1 MKNRIKALIKAI
13 KKYDTIIIHRH
24 SRPDGDALGSQLG
37 LKYTILNTFPNKKVY
52 AVGDSNPR
60 LDFLGQMDE
69 IEDSIYANA
78 LVIIVDVAVDYM
90 LSDERYKKA
99 QEIYII
105 DHHTNKSNIVDD
117 SHFIVD
123 STRAAAAE
131 LIAEILIKNK
141 FKLSKESA
149 KLLYTGIV
157 TDSGR
162 FQYNETSSRTL
173 RIAADLLDYSFD
185 PQEIYNKLYVETLEK
200 KKLTAEFTNRFKVTE
215 HNVAYMFN
223 TLEDLKNLNISFNDC
238 SRGMVNTM
246 AGIEGINI
254 WANFTEDENHKVVC
268 EFRSRGFSIV
278 DIAKKY
284 GGGGHDQA
292 CGATIDS
299 FKVAQNVLKDFDERM
314 IEQNGKKGI

>member
-1 MKNRIKALIKAI
+1 MKRNIKALIKAI

-24 SRPDGDALGSQLG
+24 NRPDGDAIGSQLG
-37 LKYTILNTFPNKKVY
+37 LKYTILNTYPKKKVY
-52 AVGDSNPR
+52 AVGDINPR
-60 LDFLGQMDE
+60 IEFMGEMDT
-69 IEDSIYANA
+69 IEDSVYKDA

-90 LSDERYKKA
+90 LSDERYKLGK
-99 QEIYII
+99 EIYII

-117 SHFIVD
+117 KHFIVD

-131 LIAEILIKNK
+131 YIAEILMKNK
-141 FKLSKESA
+141 FKLSKDSA
-149 KLLYTGIV
+149 RLLYTGIV

-173 RIAADLLDYSFD
+173 RIAADLMDYSFD

-200 KKLTAEFTNRFKVTE
+200 KKLTALFTSRFVTTE

-223 TLEDLKNLNISFNDC
+223 TQEDLKKYNISFNDC
-238 SRGMVNTM
+238 SRGMVNVM
-246 AGIEGINI
+246 AGIKGINI
-254 WANFTEDENHKVVC
+254 WANFTEDENGKVVC

-299 FKVAQNVLKDFDERM
+299 FEKAKEVLKDFDERM
-314 IEQNGKKGI
+314 IENEKKDI

>member
-1 MKNRIKALIKAI
+1 MKRKIKALIKAI

-24 SRPDGDALGSQLG
+24 SRPDGDAIGSQLG
-37 LKYTILNTFPNKKVY
+37 LKYTILNTYPKKKVY
-52 AVGDSNPR
+52 AVGDTNPR
-60 LDFLGQMDE
+60 LDFMGTMDE
-69 IEDSIYANA
+69 IEDSVYKDA
-78 LVIIVDVAVDYM
+78 LVIICDVAVDYM
-90 LSDERYKKA
+90 MSDLRYKLGK
-99 QEIYII
+99 EIFII

-117 SHFIVD
+117 DHFIVD
-123 STRAAAAE
+123 STRAAACE
-131 LIAEILIKNK
+131 YIAEILIKNR

-149 KLLYTGIV
+149 KLLFTGIV

-173 RIAADLLDYSFD
+173 RIAADLMDYSFD

-200 KKLTAEFTNRFKVTE
+200 KKLTAIFTSRFKTRDSG
-215 HNVAYMFN
+215 VAYMFN
-223 TLEDLKNLNISFNDC
+223 TQDDLKKYNISFNDC
-238 SRGMVNTM
+238 SRGMVTVM
-246 AGIEGINI
+246 AGIDGINI
-254 WANFTEDENHKVVC
+254 WANFTEDENGKVVC

-299 FKVAQNVLKDFDERM
+299 FEMAENVLKDFDERM
-314 IEQNGKKGI
+314 KEQHEKQGF